1 MRSTPV
7 YAGVE
12 AGRQAPADVR
22 LAAQA
27 EALVAGDAWVN
38 LPNAISAARALS
50 GPGVAWL
57 ILEGHNGAALGALAL
72 AGASDWAD
80 GYVAKRWGQA
90 SVVGSY
96 LDPAADKVLI
106 GCTVAALAWQGA
118 LPAWLAALIL
128 GRDALL
134 VGGAFV
140 HRYRAL
146 GWRARG
152 WSEFFRITSARAF
165 SVPPAPF
172 VRPLLV
178 SKANTVLQLGLVAGC
193 VARSWYGWPPEQA
206 LWALGA
212 ATGVTTVASC
222 AAYVR
227 AYLNGTLL
235 K

>member
-1 MRSTPV
+1 MC
-7 YAGVE
+7 
-12 AGRQAPADVR
+12 AP
-22 LAAQA
+22 
-27 EALVAGDAWVN
+27 
-38 LPNAISAARALS
+38 
-50 GPGVAWL
+50 
-57 ILEGHNGAALGALAL
+57 
-72 AGASDWAD
+72 
-80 GYVAKRWGQA
+80 
-90 SVVGSY
+90 
-96 LDPAADKVLI
+96 
-106 GCTVAALAWQGA
+106 QGA
-118 LPAWLAALIL
+118 LPPWLAGLIL

-152 WSEFFRITSARAF
+152 WSEFFRIHPAAAGAGAPPGPGGADGAGPAPGAAAASA
-165 SVPPAPF
+165 PPAPF

-193 VARSWYGWPPEQA
+193 VTRAWYGWPPEDA

-212 ATGVTTVASC
+212 ATGVTTVASSV
-222 AAYVR
+222 AYVR